1 MNSVK
6 KYLPHY
12 TYDDWL
18 HWEGRWELIEGH
30 PIAMSPAPIPAHQ
43 RIASEIITELT
54 LALRKSRCKNCKTY
68 DPVDFKIS
76 DDTIL
81 QPDIL
86 IVCGKIFKNFLDFP
100 PVLVVEV
107 VSRSTEDRDRNI
119 KYELYEQAGVKYYL
133 IVDVKKKLIEIFDLV
148 DGKYQQ
154 RQSEGNYAFH
164 LESDCSIAPALD
176 NIWEEE

>member
-1 MNSVK
+1 MNSAK

-30 PIAMSPAPIPAHQ
+30 PIAMSPMPIPEHQ
-43 RIASEIITELT
+43 RITAAISYEMQDGLK
-54 LALRKSRCKNCKTY
+54 KSRCKKCKAF
-68 DPVDFKIS
+68 DPIDYKLS
-76 DDTIL
+76 DETIL
-81 QPDIL
+81 QPDLL
-86 IVCGKIFKNFLDFP
+86 IVCGKIFKTYLDFP

-148 DGKYQQ
+148 DGIFQQ
-154 RQSEGNYAFH
+154 RQSEGNYAFQ
-164 LESDCSIAPALD
+164 LESECSIAPALD